1 MVKVRPVWRNDD
13 LKAGEHTVATSH
25 STDASMSDAQAYSVK
40 LSAKEEEMLVQMAG
54 KPSQQLSLT
63 IDKPNSRTIGSLV
76 RKGMARDIMGTFW
89 EITPAGRLR
98 VTKIY

>member
-1 MVKVRPVWRNDD
+1 M
-13 LKAGEHTVATSH
+13 ATPQNS
-25 STDASMSDAQAYSVK
+25 DASMSEAQAYAVK
-40 LSAKEEEMLVQMAG
+40 LSVKEEDLLVQMAA
-54 KPSQQLSLT
+54 KPNQQLSLT